1 MHARRAQRNVIPVV
15 TVFFF
20 YTNLARPEKDLGKT
34 KLVIFVIHTKGVK
47 QRLKKTT
54 TTTK

>member
-1 MHARRAQRNVIPVV
+1 MHARRAERNVIPVV

-34 KLVIFVIHTKGVK
+34 KLVIFIIHTKGVK
-47 QRLKKTT
+47 KRL
-54 TTTK
+54 